1 MPIKGLT
8 WAVKERRQWWLSYWC
23 TAGRVV
29 SSHHPRHARQQTRY
43 GLSRFYSVSYSPV
56 SDLNDINHGAPA
68 KCSHVQRLFFTH
80 PVHAR
85 WCNSVWY
92 VAGSALNRRS
102 AAHLWQTALNWLNS
116 AVTAAEVW
124 SLVSRCPQA
133 HRQKSILWGTPPY
146 LPSLPQNGSPHLARG
161 FGPPVGFLAEP
172 RPQAILGAQ
181 ETRVGGRDL
190 CSSYAVQ
197 TRQWLPS
204 G

>member
-1 MPIKGLT
+1 MTSTTGHLPSVATCRDCFSLT
-8 WAVKERRQWWLSYWC
+8 LY
-23 TAGRVV
+23 
-29 SSHHPRHARQQTRY
+29 TRDGVIVY
-43 GLSRFYSVSYSPV
+43 IV
-56 SDLNDINHGAPA
+56 I
-68 KCSHVQRLFFTH
+68 
-80 PVHAR
+80 
-85 WCNSVWY
+85 WY